1 MSKGYSKL
9 KMDDKGMT
17 MMEVLVGF
25 VILTIIMTGVYH
37 MIRFGSNML
46 YESTDM
52 RRGQTQFE
60 EALYKS
66 TPDASVV
73 TRDNLGTVGGD
84 FKLTPTGKFKDKQQ
98 NVELFVSE
106 EASYIAPSMYSYTYD
121 GDYSERFGLRVY
133 GFEK

>member
-66 TPDASVV
+66 TPDAAVV
-73 TRDNLGTVGGD
+73 DKEDLGSMGGN
-84 FKLTPTGKFKDKQQ
+84 FKLKPSGKFKDKQQ
-98 NVELFVSE
+98 DVELFVSE
-106 EASYIAPSMYSYTYD
+106 EASYIAPIMYSYTYD
-121 GDYSERFGLRVY
+121 GDYSERFGLKVY